1 MHMSKKAEKEN
12 NDLKE
17 NQRKSEDFSSAKSHE
32 SKKKE
37 KVSESK
43 SEKDQ
48 EVIQLKENVANLKK
62 ENAILKEKYLRSLAD
77 LDNQKKIHQKEISE
91 VLKYGDKRLLQQLLF
106 FPDNYERALQA
117 GQQIEQSPSPKQHL
131 EKELEQLKYQLQKET
146 NPSKKV
152 GLEEQKEKLE
162 QQIQNLEII
171 QKKIKNL
178 LNGLQMILL
187 WFQDF
192 LRKRAVEEIKVV
204 SGKDIFDDKLHEALE
219 VEENNDYPD
228 GTILQVF
235 QKGYKVHDRV
245 LRPATVKISKIKEIE
260 NLKKE

>member
-62 ENAILKEKYLRSLAD
+62 KNATLKEKYLRSLAD

-91 VLKYGDKRLLQQLLF
+91 VLKYGDKRLLQ
-106 FPDNYERALQA
+106 
-117 GQQIEQSPSPKQHL
+117 
-131 EKELEQLKYQLQKET
+131 
-146 NPSKKV
+146 
-152 GLEEQKEKLE
+152 
-162 QQIQNLEII
+162 
-171 QKKIKNL
+171 
-178 LNGLQMILL
+178 
-187 WFQDF
+187 
-192 LRKRAVEEIKVV
+192 
-204 SGKDIFDDKLHEALE
+204 
-219 VEENNDYPD
+219 
-228 GTILQVF
+228 
-235 QKGYKVHDRV
+235 
-245 LRPATVKISKIKEIE
+245 
-260 NLKKE
+260 